1 MAGKMGRVK
10 MFGKRL
16 GTVMVLVDLEKLEL

>member
-1 MAGKMGRVK
+1 MAYKMGRVK

-16 GTVMVLVDLEKLEL
+16 GTVTVLVDLEKLEL